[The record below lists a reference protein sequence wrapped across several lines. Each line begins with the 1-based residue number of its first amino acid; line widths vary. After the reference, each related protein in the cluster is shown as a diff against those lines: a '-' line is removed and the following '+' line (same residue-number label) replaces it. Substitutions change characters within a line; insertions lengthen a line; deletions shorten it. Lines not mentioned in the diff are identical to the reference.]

1 MSIPQISV
9 FLQSEPGHLSK
20 VLNAFEEAKISVRGY
35 SASDTGDYGVVR
47 FILDDPEKGL
57 ELLKAMGGAVV
68 LSDVLCIRL
77 IDTPGEL
84 ARVMSIMADEGINV
98 VYSYSLISTY
108 IVLKVD
114 DIKEAE
120 DILSR
125 KPVELIELEALKRE
139 VEHA

>member
-120 DILSR
+120 DILSQ

>member
-57 ELLKAMGGAVV
+57 GLLKAMGGAVV